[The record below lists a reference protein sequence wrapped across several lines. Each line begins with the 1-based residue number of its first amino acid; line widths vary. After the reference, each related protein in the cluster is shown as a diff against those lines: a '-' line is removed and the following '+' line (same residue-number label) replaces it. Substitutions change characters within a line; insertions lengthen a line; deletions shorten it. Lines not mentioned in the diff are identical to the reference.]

1 MKTPVRLLPIAL
13 AFAAGR
19 SQEPV
24 AVPSAVPVGIDSA
37 RAPVD
42 SSVSQVGDTSH
53 HVAATPEGP
62 RSDSLATSARV
73 DSIRASADTSKLSP
87 DSSKSIVDT
96 VHRGPTVPLVV
107 RSSAPVGSRVTLDG
121 VDATIDSLGHFLA
134 SIRTDSLRLATGS
147 FDLCLISSGQPLCT
161 PLRPQGFDT
170 LDIAPLK
177 IKIDSVVETHD
188 TVRQIVDTSRYD
200 SAALRSTKGPKLI
213 ESAAGKTVVI
223 RGKRRPPRVLGEER
237 VSVQTIKRL
246 PGLAEPDVMRAVQAL
261 PGVVASS
268 DFSTKIYV
276 RGSSADENLIL
287 FDNAVVYN
295 PAHFGGLFSTFLT
308 DATGGL
314 DFYKGGFDP
323 RYGNRLASVLLVSSK
338 VGGSDRDSARDSTSW
353 ARKEFDKGLRGTE
366 ALLTGTPSDSEPKAS
381 TQNSFRIT
389 TFGGTLATDGRQ
401 GDWSWALA
409 GRRTWIGSALAAAR
423 DLNLTSLQLD
433 YDFYDWQGSAAW
445 GRNGDTVRAS
455 VYQGRDNLSF
465 NPFDVNWG
473 NLVVPVNVRWRLGDR
488 LTFFGTGSYSGFDQT
503 FDFSPIV
510 DLYNAVNTWSGKGE
524 LRYDAGAGN
533 LVSLG
538 SEYNTFHVNFTDQVL
553 VENTT
558 QASITNSDVW
568 SGWLQDKWV
577 IDRHNTITAGLRGYW
592 YGNTQDASA
601 DPRLTYTW
609 RPDPDWKVDAHWG
622 HYTQYLTSINFLNL
636 DVLNEFWYADQK
648 PMVPTTQNM
657 ASLGV
662 ERDNLSPLD
671 LHASV
676 EGYYKDLHDMT
687 LFDPYDTAQS
697 SQPGEDYFAKRFS
710 RLDGYA
716 AGAEISV
723 GKDDG
728 WWTGNVS
735 YAYSQSVLHQ
745 LPYTTTL
752 GYTSP
757 APYWADWDQRHT
769 IKVTGA
775 LNWLGP
781 KGDDALSSAKM
792 RWGNFYRSSFQL
804 TANTGQPYT
813 QYLGYEPSDEPFQDQ
828 TQGNMAEGGGRTGS
842 NLISGPLNGARK
854 PGYFRLDVT
863 PIDWGRAGRWRF
875 YFTIIN
881 LTNHDNLWLLN
892 YNTEKNPPEELR
904 IYQFPLLP
912 IFLGYEY
919 QF

>member
-1 MKTPVRLLPIAL
+1 MKTPARLLPILL
-13 AFAAGR
+13 AFAASR
-19 SQEPV
+19 SQEQV
-24 AVPSAVPVGIDSA
+24 AIPADPPARILADTTLHASGDSTVPSPPVPKEARAASDSA
-37 RAPVD
+37 SRSSRAD
-42 SSVSQVGDTSH
+42 STLASTDAAGRAIDT
-53 HVAATPEGP
+53 AKPP
-62 RSDSLATSARV
+62 
-73 DSIRASADTSKLSP
+73 I
-87 DSSKSIVDT
+87 DT
-96 VHRGPTVPLVV
+96 VHRGPRVPLVV
-107 RSSAPVGSRVTLDG
+107 RSSAPIGSKVTLDG
-121 VDATIDSLGHFLA
+121 VEASMDSSGHFLA
-134 SIRTDSLRLATGS
+134 SIQTDSLRLSTGS
-147 FDLCLISSGQPLCT
+147 FDLCLAAGGQPLCT

-188 TVRQIVDTSRYD
+188 TIRQIVDTSRYD
-200 SAALRSTKGPKLI
+200 SSALKATGGPKLI
-213 ESAAGKTVVI
+213 QSAAGKTLVI

-276 RGSSADENLIL
+276 RGSASDENLIL

-308 DATGGL
+308 DAVGGL

-323 RYGNRLASVLLVSSK
+323 RYGNRVSSVLLVSSK
-338 VGGSDRDSARDSTSW
+338 VGGSDRDSTRDSTSW
-353 ARKEFDKGLRGTE
+353 TRKEFDKGLRGTE
-366 ALLTGTPSDSEPKAS
+366 SLVAGTPSDSEPKAS

-409 GRRTWIGSALAAAR
+409 GRRTWIGSALTAAR
-423 DLNLTSLQLD
+423 DLNLTSIQLG

-455 VYQGRDNLSF
+455 IYQGRDELSF
-465 NPFDVNWG
+465 SPFTADWG
-473 NLVVPVNVRWRLGDR
+473 NLVVPVNVRWKLGDR
-488 LTFFGTGSYSGFDQT
+488 LTFYGTGSYSGFDQT
-503 FDFSPIV
+503 FDFDPIIN
-510 DLYNAVNTWSGKGE
+510 LYNAVNTWAGKGE

-538 SEYNTFHVNFTDQVL
+538 TEYNTFHVNFTDALL
-553 VENTT
+553 VESTT
-558 QASITNSDVW
+558 NASITNAELW
-568 SGWLQDKWV
+568 AGWLQDKWV
-577 IDRHNTITAGLRGYW
+577 IDRHNTVVAGLRGYAYDPTGDVSW
-592 YGNTQDASA
+592 
-601 DPRLTYTW
+601 DPRFSYTW
-609 RPDPDWKVDAHWG
+609 HPNEDWKVDAGWG
-622 HYTQYLTSINFLNL
+622 HYTQYLTSISFFNL

-662 ERDNLSPLD
+662 ERDNLSPLN

-676 EGYYKDLHDMT
+676 EGYYKDLHDMP
-687 LFDPYDTAQS
+687 LFDPTS
-697 SQPGEDYFAKRFS
+697 TNTKSTTGEDYFASNFALVK
-710 RLDGYA
+710 GYA
-716 AGAEISV
+716 AGAELSV

-728 WWTGNVS
+728 WWTGNIS
-735 YAYSQSVLHQ
+735 YSYSQAVLQQ
-745 LPYTTTL
+745 LPYTNSQGTYIP
-752 GYTSP
+752 G
-757 APYWADWDQRHT
+757 AYWAPWDQRHT
-769 IKVTGA
+769 FKVTGA
-775 LNWLGP
+775 VNWIGP
-781 KGDDALSSAKM
+781 KGDDALSA
-792 RWGNFYRSSFQL
+792 RHLNVGNFYRSSFQL

-813 QYLGYEPSDEPFQDQ
+813 QYLGYEPNNNPEQDL
-828 TQGNMAEGGGRTGS
+828 TQGNNAEGGGGRGGGAS
-842 NLISGPLNGARK
+842 LVSGPLDGARK

-863 PIDWGRAGRWRF
+863 PIDWGRTGRWRF

-881 LTNHDNLWLLN
+881 LTDHDNLWLLN
-892 YNTEKNPPEELR
+892 YNTEKNPPTQLR
-904 IYQFPLLP
+904 IYQFPRLP